1 MEEKLRFQR
10 MADDAKMEHMKK
22 YPEYK
27 YRPRRPH
34 EKRRRTKRPQS
45 SSNGVVN
52 NNNNNADVVADSSS
66 TTDPNNNNNINN
78 NNTNNNNELLIFQPH
93 LHNDHNDI
101 DRRASIDTVST
112 IETCL
117 DYFDADESRRGSI
130 ISLNDF
136 DYSND
141 FDPLFNDDNHGL
153 LAEDQLTT
161 ITPSSSSPSPDLQ
174 FNVLSNPGNNNI
186 CVGTNNNSFNTDAL
200 DFLMENVNTPDFS
213 KPDFHFDFFIN
224 NFTTTTTTNNNNN
237 NNNNNNPNDTFDF
250 FDLSGFNLNDSLL
263 MPCDQSIHGDI
274 I

>member
-1 MEEKLRFQR
+1 MWHREPIEEKSRFQR

-45 SSNGVVN
+45 SSSSTNGVVN
-52 NNNNNADVVADSSS
+52 TNNNVDVVADSSS
-66 TTDPNNNNNINN
+66 TTDSN
-78 NNTNNNNELLIFQPH
+78 NNNNELLIFQPH
-93 LHNDHNDI
+93 LHNDHNEI

-112 IETCL
+112 IETCF

-153 LAEDQLTT
+153 LAKEPLTT
-161 ITPSSSSPSPDLQ
+161 ITSSSSSPSPDLQ
-174 FNVLSNPGNNNI
+174 FNVLSNSD
-186 CVGTNNNSFNTDAL
+186 NNSFTTDAL

-213 KPDFHFDFFIN
+213 KPDFQFDFLIN
-224 NFTTTTTTNNNNN
+224 NFTTTTTI
-237 NNNNNNPNDTFDF
+237 NNNNNPNDTYDF
-250 FDLSGFNLNDSLL
+250 FDLNSFSLNDSLL

-274 I
+274 

>member
-1 MEEKLRFQR
+1 
-10 MADDAKMEHMKK
+10 MEHMKK

-45 SSNGVVN
+45 SSSSTNVAN
-52 NNNNNADVVADSSS
+52 NNNGVDVVADSSS
-66 TTDPNNNNNINN
+66 TTDNNNNN
-78 NNTNNNNELLIFQPH
+78 NNNNELLIYQPH

-112 IETCL
+112 TETCL
-117 DYFDADESRRGSI
+117 DYFGADESRRGSI
-130 ISLNDF
+130 ISLTDF
-136 DYSND
+136 DYGND
-141 FDPLFNDDNHGL
+141 FDPLFNDDSHGL
-153 LAEDQLTT
+153 LAEEQLTT
-161 ITPSSSSPSPDLQ
+161 ITSSSSSPSPDLH
-174 FNVLSNPGNNNI
+174 FNVLSNPGNNI
-186 CVGTNNNSFNTDAL
+186 CVGTNSFNTDAL

-213 KPDFHFDFFIN
+213 KPDFQFDFFIN
-224 NFTTTTTTNNNNN
+224 NFTTTTTTN